1 MAKGQCIA
9 TAMYRISPNAILK
22 AGIHTMRPSRTRDLT
37 RIAMFTALMCVLAYL
52 FFHLPI
58 SPVAISAQTFGV
70 MLAGLVLE
78 PNPAALSQGLYL
90 LLGALGLPVFAG
102 GASGIGILIGPRG
115 GYLWGFIVGAYLT
128 AAIIRKA
135 EQTGKPITWP
145 TLAFASFIGGVVIVY
160 AIGVLQLAIVA
171 ELSFRTAFA
180 VGVLPFIP
188 GDLAKVITASLI
200 ARRLRSALP

>member
-1 MAKGQCIA
+1 
-9 TAMYRISPNAILK
+9 
-22 AGIHTMRPSRTRDLT
+22 MRPSKTRDLT
-37 RIAMFTALMCVLAYL
+37 RVAMFTALMCVLAYL

-70 MLAGLVLE
+70 MLVGLVLE
-78 PNPAALSQGLYL
+78 PNLAALSQAIYI

-115 GYLWGFIVGAYLT
+115 GYLWGFIVGAYAT
-128 AAIIRKA
+128 ATVIQKA
-135 EQTGKPITWP
+135 EKTGKPIP
-145 TLAFASFIGGVVIVY
+145 LLMLAFASLIGGVIIVY

-171 ELSFRTAFA
+171 ELPFRTAFA

>member
-1 MAKGQCIA
+1 
-9 TAMYRISPNAILK
+9 
-22 AGIHTMRPSRTRDLT
+22 MRPSKTRDLT
-37 RIAMFTALMCVLAYL
+37 RVAMFTALMCVLAYL
-52 FFHLPI
+52 FFYLPL

-115 GYLWGFIVGAYLT
+115 GYLWGFIVGAYVT
-128 AAIIRKA
+128 ATVIQKA
-135 EQTGKPITWP
+135 KKTGKPITWP

-171 ELSFRTAFA
+171 ELPFRTAFA
-180 VGVLPFIP
+180 LGVLPFIP
-188 GDLAKVITASLI
+188 GDLTKVITASLI
-200 ARRLRSALP
+200 ARRLRSALL

>member
-1 MAKGQCIA
+1 
-9 TAMYRISPNAILK
+9 
-22 AGIHTMRPSRTRDLT
+22 MRPSKTRDLT
-37 RIAMFTALMCVLAYL
+37 RVAMFTALMCVLAYVFL
-52 FFHLPI
+52 QLPI
-58 SPVAISAQTFGV
+58 SPVAISAETFGV

-115 GYLWGFIVGAYLT
+115 GYLWGFIVGAYVT
-128 AAIIRKA
+128 ATVIQKA
-135 EQTGKPITWP
+135 KKTGKPITWLM
-145 TLAFASFIGGVVIVY
+145 LAFASLVGGVIIVY

-171 ELSFRTAFA
+171 ELPFRTAFA

-188 GDLAKVITASLI
+188 GDLAKIITASLI
-200 ARRLRSALP
+200 ARRLRSALH

>member
-1 MAKGQCIA
+1 
-9 TAMYRISPNAILK
+9 
-22 AGIHTMRPSRTRDLT
+22 MRPSKTRDLT

-52 FFHLPI
+52 FFYLPL

-115 GYLWGFIVGAYLT
+115 GYLWGFIVGAYVT
-128 AAIIRKA
+128 ATVIQKA
-135 EQTGKPITWP
+135 KKTGKPITWLM
-145 TLAFASFIGGVVIVY
+145 LAFASLLGGVIIVY

-171 ELSFRTAFA
+171 ELPFRTAFA

-188 GDLAKVITASLI
+188 GDVAKVIAASLV
-200 ARRLRSALP
+200 ARRLRSTLL